1 MGRSGAHIE
10 MSSANEEYFC
20 SIMANMIW
28 ITLLQIF
35 GAGFIGGAGVALGAW
50 LNQRGAAAIAK
61 HTLEGQR
68 ILARDASLRDWRK
81 QQIAP
86 YIEAAINR
94 TRIWVEIHN
103 ARGTNDKV
111 IADRI
116 RFLTLGERLM
126 DPHFDNLIVT
136 YPAIPDDAFRA
147 AFQNFVNAEGDHKL
161 TRTYTKE
168 EIMDVIMRM
177 RLALVDLN
185 EATEHFIY
193 LR

>member
-1 MGRSGAHIE
+1 M
-10 MSSANEEYFC
+10 
-20 SIMANMIW
+20 
-28 ITLLQIF
+28 
-35 GAGFIGGAGVALGAW
+35 
-50 LNQRGAAAIAK
+50 
-61 HTLEGQR
+61 
-68 ILARDASLRDWRK
+68 
-81 QQIAP
+81 
-86 YIEAAINR
+86 
-94 TRIWVEIHN
+94 EIHN
-103 ARGTNDKV
+103 ARGTNEKV

-136 YPAIPDDAFRA
+136 YLAIPDDAFRA